1 MSEPDLT
8 AILDDLA
15 AGRIDAAEAARRI
28 EQARTDA
35 AVPPTPPGEEAGQE
49 TPDAEEVVEDDRV
62 EEPHREEWRSFAR
75 EETRP
80 HVEPAREEAPVEG
93 PPVEEPRVQP
103 DAPSAKAEAP
113 REPAGGKTAPGA
125 GRPAGEKPSSDQGT
139 GTRERPEPTP
149 AGAQG
154 KGAERVSIRSVGRRV
169 RVIGD
174 RGVASVSVSGPHVL
188 RRSGN
193 VLEVTSEGQSTPLE
207 GFSLL
212 RLPRSLDDLKNLGLG
227 TELVVHVNPRLAVDA
242 EVTASG
248 LAIEGVPTL
257 GRIRVS
263 AGGASLKGVRQAG
276 DVLVQMGSAL
286 VEGTFAEGRSRVKCE
301 SGALTV
307 VLAEGANVTVRGT
320 ASMGRIG
327 WPGEGLG
334 AVDEWVVG
342 NGSGRLDVEIVMGMA
357 TVKDASAD
365 EPGPQSTTG
374 DAAASAT
381 GRCPSCGEPVHGG
394 KFCPN
399 CGTPLP
405 SRCAACGAS
414 LPPGAKFCPECGS
427 AA

>member
-1 MSEPDLT
+1 M
-8 AILDDLA
+8 
-15 AGRIDAAEAARRI
+15 
-28 EQARTDA
+28 
-35 AVPPTPPGEEAGQE
+35 
-49 TPDAEEVVEDDRV
+49 
-62 EEPHREEWRSFAR
+62 
-75 EETRP
+75 
-80 HVEPAREEAPVEG
+80 
-93 PPVEEPRVQP
+93 
-103 DAPSAKAEAP
+103 
-113 REPAGGKTAPGA
+113 
-125 GRPAGEKPSSDQGT
+125 
-139 GTRERPEPTP
+139 
-149 AGAQG
+149 
-154 KGAERVSIRSVGRRV
+154 
-169 RVIGD
+169 
-174 RGVASVSVSGPHVL
+174 
-188 RRSGN
+188 
-193 VLEVTSEGQSTPLE
+193 
-207 GFSLL
+207 
-212 RLPRSLDDLKNLGLG
+212 
-227 TELVVHVNPRLAVDA
+227 
-242 EVTASG
+242 
-248 LAIEGVPTL
+248 
-257 GRIRVS
+257 
-263 AGGASLKGVRQAG
+263 
-276 DVLVQMGSAL
+276 
-286 VEGTFAEGRSRVKCE
+286 
-301 SGALTV
+301 